1 MPKPSPAE
9 AEPLAAFT
17 IKEFCQ
23 AHGISVPFYYE
34 LKKSKHGPAEMRMGC
49 MVRISREA
57 AAAWRR
63 DRENPDKA
71 EAEATATTAKAMQER
86 ARGAAKSAVKS
97 QLHISNVRR
106 AAKVA

>member
-34 LKKSKHGPAEMRMGC
+34 LKKSKHGPAEMRMGA
-49 MVRISREA
+49 MVRVSREA
-57 AAAWRR
+57 ALAWRR
-63 DRENPDKA
+63 ARENPGKE
-71 EAEATATTAKAMQER
+71 EAEATATTAAAMRDR
-86 ARGAAKSAVKS
+86 AKLAAKRAVASPK
-97 QLHISNVRR
+97 HISNVRR
-106 AAKVA
+106 EVA